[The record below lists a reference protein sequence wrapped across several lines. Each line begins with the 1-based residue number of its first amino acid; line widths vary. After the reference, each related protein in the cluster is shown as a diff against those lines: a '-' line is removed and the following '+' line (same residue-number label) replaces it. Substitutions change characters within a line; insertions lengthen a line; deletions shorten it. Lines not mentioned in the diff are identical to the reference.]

1 MTGTKVTRGFG
12 GNSPPKSPVV
22 ALETEVSSPD
32 MEGPIALIAPEL
44 PEDTLMDVRKQAC
57 LLQHFSRQISE
68 LPCAEYSCKTFH
80 MKTSL
85 ICFDT
90 EVKATRKCNI
100 TCSL

>member
-12 GNSPPKSPVV
+12 SNSPPKSPMV

-68 LPCAEYSCKTFH
+68 LPCASVSNRVFVQNLSYENE
-80 MKTSL
+80 
-85 ICFDT
+85 FD
-90 EVKATRKCNI
+90 
-100 TCSL
+100 LF

>member
-12 GNSPPKSPVV
+12 GNSPPKSPIV

-57 LLQHFSRQISE
+57 LLQHSNRVFVQNLSYE
-68 LPCAEYSCKTFH
+68 NECDLF
-80 MKTSL
+80 
-85 ICFDT
+85 
-90 EVKATRKCNI
+90 
-100 TCSL
+100 